1 MKYHY
6 VAFEREYGSGG
17 TGIGQRL
24 SELSGLPCHGSDILE
39 RVSQVLGLAVDQ
51 IDRYEEKATNSLLYS
66 LYLLGQVNGGARAE
80 RLSNEGVVY
89 LEEQKIIKDYA
100 AHGPAIFVGRCAVNA
115 LADRKDVLRVFIRA
129 DKVLRLERA
138 ITSYGIPLE
147 DAESTL
153 QRFDRKRSRYYS
165 ANTGRD
171 WRDWSNY
178 DLILDS
184 GTLGIDACAR
194 AVLAAMRG

>member
-6 VAFEREYGSGG
+6 VAIEREYGSGG

-51 IDRYEEKATNSLLYS
+51 IERYEEKATNSLLYS

-89 LEEQKIIKDYA
+89 LEEQKIIKDCA
-100 AHGPAIFVGRCAVNA
+100 AHGPAM
-115 LADRKDVLRVFIRA
+115 
-129 DKVLRLERA
+129 
-138 ITSYGIPLE
+138 E

-153 QRFDRKRSRYYS
+153 QRFDRKRSRYYG
-165 ANTGRD
+165 ANTGKD

-184 GTLGIDACAR
+184 GSLGTDTCAR
-194 AVLAAMRG
+194 ILLAAMNG

>member
-1 MKYHY
+1 MNYHY
-6 VAFEREYGSGG
+6 AAIEREYGSGG
-17 TGIGQRL
+17 TGIGQRI
-24 SELSGLPCHGSDILE
+24 SQLSGLPCHGGDILE
-39 RVSQVLGLAVDQ
+39 LASRALGMDVEQ
-51 IDRYEEKATNSLLYS
+51 IERYEEKATNSLLYS

-80 RLSNEGVVY
+80 RLSAEGVVY
-89 LEEQKIIKDYA
+89 LEEQRIVKELA
-100 AHGPAIFVGRCAVNA
+100 AQGPAIFVGRCAVNA
-115 LADRKDVLRVFIRA
+115 LADRRDVLRVFIRA